1 METATSRQYAVD
13 VFRGITV
20 AAMILVNNPGSW
32 SAVFPPL
39 LHANWHGCTPTDLV
53 FPFFLFIMGFSV
65 HLAYQNKRPA
75 GLNRNLVRKLVQ
87 RTLLIFAFGLLLS
100 LYPKFD
106 FSTVRIPG
114 VLQRISVVF
123 LFCSMSYF
131 LLSVVNQV
139 RLAAALLVLYY
150 LVMTVVPVPG
160 IGEATLEKETNLGAW
175 VDRLLLN
182 GHLWAQSKTWDP
194 EGILSTFPAMVT
206 GLLGMLSGQFFT
218 AAKTTERQTIFLF
231 MTGATLTVTGLA
243 WSLIFPI
250 NKALWTSSYVLYT
263 GGLAML
269 CFGWCHWMI
278 EGLQIRAWSR
288 PFQWFGMNA
297 IFVFVASGLL
307 AKTLLRVR
315 WTSGETAYSIWSW
328 LFENLYVSWLP
339 IKIASLFFALT
350 WVAAFGFLLRW
361 MFQKNWIFKV

>member
-1 METATSRQYAVD
+1 
-13 VFRGITV
+13 
-20 AAMILVNNPGSW
+20 
-32 SAVFPPL
+32 
-39 LHANWHGCTPTDLV
+39 
-53 FPFFLFIMGFSV
+53 
-65 HLAYQNKRPA
+65 
-75 GLNRNLVRKLVQ
+75 
-87 RTLLIFAFGLLLS
+87 
-100 LYPKFD
+100 
-106 FSTVRIPG
+106 
-114 VLQRISVVF
+114 
-123 LFCSMSYF
+123 MSYF

-218 AAKTTERQTIFLF
+218 AAKTTERHTIFLF

-361 MFQKNWIFKV
+361 MFQKNCILKV